1 MTSAVDAAQQALAA
15 EHAARWAYGVLTP
28 HAGDRVQLGVPSL
41 LAHQDHRDALVDWL
55 RGRDAD
61 PVVARPGYALP
72 FAVGTAASAAALA
85 RRVEDG
91 CARQWVQVIQAAVG
105 ERVLLRLAQAA
116 LAGSAA
122 RRVRWGGSPTHCP
135 ESAPDRPPTEDPS
148 PPARIGRTVAW
159 WPE

>member
-28 HAGDRVQLGVPSL
+28 HAGAHEPLGVPSL

-55 RGRDAD
+55 RAKHTD

-72 FAVGTAASAAALA
+72 FDVDTATSAASLA

-91 CARQWVQVIQAAVG
+91 CARQWVKVIQAAVG
-105 ERVLLRLAQAA
+105 EPVLLRLAQAG
-116 LAGSAA
+116 LADSAA
-122 RRVRWGGSPTHCP
+122 RRVRWGGIADALPGISP
-135 ESAPDRPPTEDPS
+135 
-148 PPARIGRTVAW
+148 
-159 WPE
+159 

>member
-1 MTSAVDAAQQALAA
+1 VSRAVDAAQQALAA

-28 HAGDRVQLGVPSL
+28 HAGVREPLGLPSL

-55 RGRDAD
+55 RARHAD

-72 FAVGTAASAAALA
+72 FDVDSAASAASLA

-105 ERVLLRLAQAA
+105 DPGLLRLAQAG
-116 LAGSAA
+116 LADSAG
-122 RRVRWGGSPTHCP
+122 RRVRWGGVPDALPGISP
-135 ESAPDRPPTEDPS
+135 
-148 PPARIGRTVAW
+148 
-159 WPE
+159 

>member
-1 MTSAVDAAQQALAA
+1 MSSAVDAAQQALAA

-28 HAGDRVQLGVPSL
+28 HAGDREPLGVPSL

-55 RGRDAD
+55 RGQDAD

-72 FAVGTAASAAALA
+72 FDVATAASAASLA

-105 ERVLLRLAQAA
+105 ERELLQVAQAA
-116 LAGSAA
+116 LADSAA
-122 RRVRWGGSPTHCP
+122 RRVRWGGVPDALPGISP
-135 ESAPDRPPTEDPS
+135 
-148 PPARIGRTVAW
+148 
-159 WPE
+159 